1 MATRSNIGILNKDN
15 TITSVYCYWDGYPSH
30 NGKILLENYNTE
42 EKVRELLKEGDIS
55 SLEPNCTKP
64 ELHSFENKID
74 GYTVYYGRDRGEL
87 DSHIKPK
94 TDSALL
100 KQKMFENDYGYL
112 FDTNTN
118 QWLFLNGQLKYSES
132 NWIPLTM
139 ELCAE

>member
-15 TITSVYCYWDGYPSH
+15 TITSVYCHWDGYPSH
-30 NGKILLENYNTE
+30 NGKILLENYDTE

-74 GYTVYYGRDRGEL
+74 GYTVYYGRDRGEENT
-87 DSHIKPK
+87 KPK

-100 KQKMFENDYGYL
+100 KQKMFDNDYGYL

-118 QWLFLNGQLKYSES
+118 KWLFLNCHLNYSES

>member
-100 KQKMFENDYGYL
+100 KQNMFDNDYGYL